1 MSVQRA
7 GPLHA
12 AGLCRYRA
20 AHATDKPHEERG
32 EQSEYPQDW
41 LALRPTDR
49 KIGDNENDYQC
60 RGDCRQ
66 PIDNVSGLKPSIGRL

>member
-1 MSVQRA
+1 MRRS
-7 GPLHA
+7 H
-12 AGLCRYRA
+12 
-20 AHATDKPHEERG
+20 

-66 PIDNVSGLKPSIGRL
+66 PIDNVSGLKPSISCVRLSTQ